1 MVGYHWLEGKN
12 IDDGAE
18 GYWRIHDKLYN
29 LTKFID
35 SHPGGKDWIKLTK
48 VAMLWFK
55 SNKNSNY
62 NTYLREPI

>member
-48 VAMLWFK
+48 VAML
-55 SNKNSNY
+55 
-62 NTYLREPI
+62 